1 MIRFKTLSDTAA
13 RLYEVVVRT
22 VPKDVEAALKKAYKG
37 ESNPIGKRN
46 LEIMLENI
54 KLAER
59 NNTLVCHDAGMPIY
73 YLKVGTKAR
82 VEGDI
87 KKAIANGAVK
97 AGRDVPLE
105 PDICHPLRREC
116 YPTNVG
122 DGVPIVHF
130 DLVHGSRIIELTA
143 TSRGGGPETCCA
155 LKVFGPDKPRES
167 VRRFVLQTISE
178 IGVRPCPPIIVGIG
192 IGGSFNSVAEL
203 SSKASLRPLNV
214 RHPDPQIAAFE
225 RSLLKEINQL
235 GIGAMG
241 LGGNTTALGVNIEL
255 ADTTVVWNP
264 VALTMTCWTGRR
276 ASARIFNNNK
286 VEFF

>member
-13 RLYEVVVRT
+13 RLYEVVVKT

-37 ESNPIGKRN
+37 ERNPIGKKN

-87 KKAIANGAVK
+87 RKAIAKGVSKAV
-97 AGRDVPLE
+97 RDVPLE

-122 DGVPIVHF
+122 EGVPIIHF
-130 DLVHGSRIIELTA
+130 DLIHGSRIIELTA
-143 TSRGGGPETCCA
+143 TSRGGGPETCCV
-155 LKVFGPDKPRES
+155 LKVFGPDKPRET

-178 IGVRPCPPIIVGIG
+178 IGVRPCPPIIVGVG
-192 IGGSFNSVAEL
+192 IGGSFDSVALL
-203 SSKASLRPLNV
+203 SAKASLRPLNI
-214 RHPDPQIAAFE
+214 RNANPEIAAFE
-225 RSLLKEINQL
+225 RDLLKEINLL
-235 GIGAMG
+235 GIGSMG
-241 LGGNTTALGVNIEL
+241 LGGTATALGVNIEV

-286 VEFF
+286 VAFF

>member
-1 MIRFKTLSDTAA
+1 MIRFETLSDTAA
-13 RLYEVVVRT
+13 RLYEVVLKT
-22 VPKDVEAALKKAYKG
+22 VPMDVKAALKKAYKT
-37 ESNPIGKRN
+37 ERNPIAKKN
-46 LEIMLENI
+46 LEIMFENI
-54 KLAER
+54 ELAGR
-59 NNTLVCHDAGMPIY
+59 HNTLVCHDAGMPVY

-87 KKAIANGAVK
+87 RKAIAKGVIKAVR
-97 AGRDVPLE
+97 AVPLE

-122 DGVPIVHF
+122 AGVPIIHF
-130 DLVHGSRIIELTA
+130 DLVHNARTIELTG

-178 IGVRPCPPIIVGIG
+178 IGVRPCPPIIVGVG
-192 IGGSFNSVAEL
+192 IGGSFDSVGLL
-203 SSKASLRPLNV
+203 SAKASLRPLNI
-214 RHPDPQIAAFE
+214 RNADPEIAAFE
-225 RSLLKEINQL
+225 RDLLREINHL
-235 GIGAMG
+235 GIGSMG
-241 LGGNTTALGVNIEL
+241 LGGTTTALGVNIEA

-276 ASARIFNNNK
+276 ASARIFSNNK